1 VTCGFGASHTSSLSV
16 IPTGVGVVV
25 PFRITVTGSAAP
37 NTYELNIR
45 GASGTLIRLEGV
57 ELQLQ

>member
-1 VTCGFGASHTSSLSV
+1 V

>member
-1 VTCGFGASHTSSLSV
+1 V
-16 IPTGVGVVV
+16 IPTGAGVVV
-25 PFRITVTGSAAP
+25 PFRITVTGSTP
-37 NTYELNIR
+37 SNYELNIR